1 MIEQIRDYKIIKKNG
16 EGGPV
21 PAYRTGRRRSTYC
34 KSGDTR

>member
-21 PAYRTGRRRSTYC
+21 HRGTDSNT
-34 KSGDTR
+34 GDTQ